1 MEKSV
6 SVIVK
11 AMNFALILTGGV
23 GQRLRN
29 SGLPK
34 QFIELNGKP
43 IIAYT
48 LDKFENCKEIDK
60 IVVVCNSSWISKMEE
75 IIKKYN
81 YKKVI
86 SIVPGGNERHDS
98 VQIGLQEVH
107 KKSKKDDIVAIH
119 DGVRPLIKEST
130 IVENIRIAK
139 KYGNA
144 MTVRSVTETV
154 VISKDKTAEL
164 PDFKNRDDTYTL
176 TSPQTFKVHELML
189 AYDDLNK
196 QTSEPILDSSLV
208 YARLGKK
215 VYIVK
220 EQELN
225 LKITTPEDFYYFRS
239 ILELEEKKS
248 IFGL

>member
-1 MEKSV
+1 
-6 SVIVK
+6 
-11 AMNFALILTGGV
+11 
-23 GQRLRN
+23 
-29 SGLPK
+29 
-34 QFIELNGKP
+34 
-43 IIAYT
+43 
-48 LDKFENCKEIDK
+48 
-60 IVVVCNSSWISKMEE
+60 
-75 IIKKYN
+75 
-81 YKKVI
+81 
-86 SIVPGGNERHDS
+86 
-98 VQIGLQEVH
+98 
-107 KKSKKDDIVAIH
+107 
-119 DGVRPLIKEST
+119 
-130 IVENIRIAK
+130 
-139 KYGNA
+139 

-176 TSPQTFKVHELML
+176 TSFKHSKFCELML

-208 YARLGKK
+208 YARLGK